1 MLMNN
6 ILITLEETKTQLVTR
21 IDAIERDFKKGRS
34 PDFTEHMTES
44 ENDEVLNEVCHE
56 AQAELH
62 QVNAALISIANG
74 EYGHCIKCRKKIAG
88 ERLKALPYTNTC
100 INCAQ

>member
-1 MLMNN
+1 MPINDISIMLKEKKAQ
-6 ILITLEETKTQLVTR
+6 LITR
-21 IDAIERDFKKGRS
+21 INAIQQDFKKGR
-34 PDFTEHMTES
+34 PANFIGQRTES

>member
-6 ILITLEETKTQLVTR
+6 ILITLEEKKTQLVTR

-44 ENDEVLNEVCHE
+44 ENDEVLKGICQE
-56 AQAELH
+56 AQAELR
-62 QVNAALISIANG
+62 QVNAALISIENG
-74 EYGHCIKCRKKIAG
+74 EYGHCVQCAEKIAVG
-88 ERLKALPYTNTC
+88 RLKALPYTNTC